1 MFMSWEGIARYLSN
15 LAAKRKPRSI
25 RWRHRPWQIEELD
38 IRLSVFADPIF
49 IEDTMQFVGGHLA
62 DAANISVEGKLNLL
76 GIFQKIGST
85 EFPCQ
90 LSCALVA
97 LFEADPF
104 DRGTQCP
111 VRIEFID
118 EDGQEMFRME
128 GMHVAVPDKPEHLL
142 QTCNLIVNL
151 RPLTL

>member
-1 MFMSWEGIARYLSN
+1 MN
-15 LAAKRKPRSI
+15 
-25 RWRHRPWQIEELD
+25 
-38 IRLSVFADPIF
+38 
-49 IEDTMQFVGGHLA
+49 FVVGHLA

-76 GIFQKIGST
+76 GIFQRIGSS

-97 LFEADPF
+97 LFEAGPF
-104 DRGTQCP
+104 DRGTQVP

-128 GMHVAVPDKPEHLL
+128 GMAVSVPDQPGHLL

-151 RPLTL
+151 RPLTLTKPGPHCFKVLLHERVAGEIRLQIDATPAPHGA

>member
-1 MFMSWEGIARYLSN
+1 
-15 LAAKRKPRSI
+15 
-25 RWRHRPWQIEELD
+25 
-38 IRLSVFADPIF
+38 
-49 IEDTMQFVGGHLA
+49 MQFIVGHLA

-76 GIFQKIGST
+76 GIFQRVASS
-85 EFPCQ
+85 EFPCH

-104 DRGTQCP
+104 DRGTNCP
-111 VRIEFID
+111 VRIDLID

-128 GMHVAVPDKPEHLL
+128 GMQVSVPDQPGSLL

-151 RPLTL
+151 RPLTLSKPGPHSFKVIVRDRLVGEIRLQIDTAPQ

>member
-1 MFMSWEGIARYLSN
+1 
-15 LAAKRKPRSI
+15 
-25 RWRHRPWQIEELD
+25 
-38 IRLSVFADPIF
+38 
-49 IEDTMQFVGGHLA
+49 MQFIVGHLA

-76 GIFQKIGST
+76 GIFQRIGSS

-128 GMHVAVPDKPEHLL
+128 GMQVSVPDQPGHLL

-151 RPLTL
+151 RPLTLTKPGPHSFKVLIRERVVGEIRLQIDTAVQPGG

>member
-1 MFMSWEGIARYLSN
+1 MR
-15 LAAKRKPRSI
+15 
-25 RWRHRPWQIEELD
+25 
-38 IRLSVFADPIF
+38 
-49 IEDTMQFVGGHLA
+49 FVVGHLA

-76 GIFQKIGST
+76 GIFQKIGSS

-104 DRGTQCP
+104 DMGTRCS

-128 GMHVAVPDKPEHLL
+128 GMEVAVPESPAHLV

-151 RPLTL
+151 RPLTLTKPGPHSFKVLVQDRLEGEIRLQVDTAVPPHA

>member
-1 MFMSWEGIARYLSN
+1 MN
-15 LAAKRKPRSI
+15 
-25 RWRHRPWQIEELD
+25 
-38 IRLSVFADPIF
+38 F
-49 IEDTMQFVGGHLA
+49 ISGHLA

-76 GIFQKIGST
+76 GIFQRIGST
-85 EFPCQ
+85 EFPCH

-104 DRGTQCP
+104 DRGTHVP

-128 GMHVAVPDKPEHLL
+128 GMHVSVPDQEGPLL
-142 QTCNLIVNL
+142 QTCNLVVNL
-151 RPLTL
+151 RPLTLSKPGPHSFKVILRDRIVGEIRLQVDGAPDEA

>member
-1 MFMSWEGIARYLSN
+1 MR
-15 LAAKRKPRSI
+15 
-25 RWRHRPWQIEELD
+25 
-38 IRLSVFADPIF
+38 
-49 IEDTMQFVGGHLA
+49 FVVGHLA

-76 GIFQKIGST
+76 GIFQKIGSS

-104 DRGTQCP
+104 DRGKQCQ

-118 EDGQEMFRME
+118 EDGQEMFRMD
-128 GMHVAVPDKPEHLL
+128 GMQVSAPDQPGHLVH
-142 QTCNLIVNL
+142 TCNLIVNL
-151 RPLTL
+151 RPLTLTKPGPHSFKILVSERLAGEIRLHVENAAALPGR

>member
-1 MFMSWEGIARYLSN
+1 M
-15 LAAKRKPRSI
+15 K
-25 RWRHRPWQIEELD
+25 
-38 IRLSVFADPIF
+38 F
-49 IEDTMQFVGGHLA
+49 IVGHLA

-128 GMHVAVPDKPEHLL
+128 GMQVSVPDQPEHLL

-151 RPLTL
+151 RPLSLTKPGPHSFKVLVRERLVGEIRLQIDAVNAPNA

>member
-1 MFMSWEGIARYLSN
+1 
-15 LAAKRKPRSI
+15 
-25 RWRHRPWQIEELD
+25 
-38 IRLSVFADPIF
+38 
-49 IEDTMQFVGGHLA
+49 MQFIVGHLA

-90 LSCALVA
+90 FSCALVA

-104 DRGTQCP
+104 DRGTRCP

-118 EDGQEMFRME
+118 EDGQEMFRMA
-128 GMHVAVPDKPEHLL
+128 GMEVVVPNQPDNLL
-142 QTCNLIVNL
+142 HTCNLIVNL
-151 RPLTL
+151 RPLSLTKPGPHSFKVFVRDRVVGEIRLQVETTAAG

>member
-1 MFMSWEGIARYLSN
+1 ME
-15 LAAKRKPRSI
+15 
-25 RWRHRPWQIEELD
+25 
-38 IRLSVFADPIF
+38 F
-49 IEDTMQFVGGHLA
+49 IVGHLA
-62 DAANISVEGKLNLL
+62 DGANISVEGKLNLL
-76 GIFQKIGST
+76 GIFQRIAST

-97 LFEADPF
+97 LFEAGPF
-104 DRGTQCP
+104 DRGTRCP

-128 GMHVAVPDKPEHLL
+128 GMEVSVADQPGHLL

-151 RPLTL
+151 RPLTLTKPGPHSFKVFVHDRVVGEIRLQIDAAPVG

>member
-1 MFMSWEGIARYLSN
+1 
-15 LAAKRKPRSI
+15 
-25 RWRHRPWQIEELD
+25 
-38 IRLSVFADPIF
+38 
-49 IEDTMQFVGGHLA
+49 MQFVAGHLA

-104 DRGTQCP
+104 DRGTNCP

-118 EDGQEMFRME
+118 EDGHEMFRME
-128 GMHVAVPDKPEHLL
+128 GMQVAVPDQPGNLL

-151 RPLTL
+151 RPLTLTKPGPHSFKVLIHDRLVGEIRLQVDASEQPMP

>member
-1 MFMSWEGIARYLSN
+1 MN
-15 LAAKRKPRSI
+15 
-25 RWRHRPWQIEELD
+25 
-38 IRLSVFADPIF
+38 F
-49 IEDTMQFVGGHLA
+49 IVGHLA

-76 GIFQKIGST
+76 GIFQRIGST

-104 DRGTQCP
+104 DRGVACP
-111 VRIEFID
+111 VRIELID

-128 GMHVAVPDKPEHLL
+128 GMQVTVPDQPGNLL

-151 RPLTL
+151 RPLTLSKPGPHSFKVFVRERVVGEIRLQVDAVPPPPPI

>member
-1 MFMSWEGIARYLSN
+1 MN
-15 LAAKRKPRSI
+15 
-25 RWRHRPWQIEELD
+25 
-38 IRLSVFADPIF
+38 
-49 IEDTMQFVGGHLA
+49 FVVGHLA
-62 DAANISVEGKLNLL
+62 DAANVSVEGKLNLL

-104 DRGTQCP
+104 DLGARIP

-128 GMHVAVPDKPEHLL
+128 GMEVLVPSEPGPLL

-151 RPLTL
+151 RPLTLTKPGPHSFKVLVRDRVVGEIRLQIDEVAPPVQ